1 MDFGSWKV
9 AFSALPVDWLI
20 IAALVIL
27 IAFDSLRSGTAR
39 AAALA
44 LALPATMLL
53 TSVLPK
59 AFFLGPLS
67 EGFKLPTGQLLIFGA
82 VFVVLYIAC
91 YRTIFAF
98 ADGGGVLQ
106 SLLAGFGATI
116 ILIVVWLEV
125 PALGALWHLGDQVQA
140 VFGETYRFWW
150 LAGAY
155 IALAFVRS

>member
-27 IAFDSLRSGTAR
+27 IAFDALRSSTAR

-82 VFVVLYIAC
+82 VFVVLYIAS
-91 YRTIFAF
+91 YRAIFAF
-98 ADGGGVLQ
+98 
-106 SLLAGFGATI
+106 S
-116 ILIVVWLEV
+116 
-125 PALGALWHLGDQVQA
+125 
-140 VFGETYRFWW
+140 
-150 LAGAY
+150 
-155 IALAFVRS
+155 